1 MHLKLNT
8 QLRWILASFVIWIA
22 SSSSSQ
28 PRLTASDSLEM
39 TEQVSLH
46 LDTLG
51 WYFRVPVSRFQ
62 IASAKLKLF
71 PDLINCREEMRTITG
86 QYINS
91 IEQLNLLDK
100 QKDSLI
106 VNNEYLL
113 QLDIDNTK
121 RIKDYEKAT
130 KKRKIESWLT
140 RTLLSAAGAYILF
153 HEIQR

>member
-1 MHLKLNT
+1 
-8 QLRWILASFVIWIA
+8 
-22 SSSSSQ
+22 
-28 PRLTASDSLEM
+28 M
-39 TEQVSLH
+39 TDQVSLH

-51 WYFRVPVSRFQ
+51 WYFRVPVPRFQ

-86 QYINS
+86 QYIHS

-121 RIKDYEKAT
+121 RIKDYEKAA